1 MKVSVI
7 IPTLNES
14 SGLAN
19 TIAKMRENSPCE
31 ILVGDGGSDD
41 GTLAIARQSG
51 ARVIHSQRGRA
62 RQMNA
67 AANEAVGDLLLFL
80 HADTVLDPAGYRK
93 MRETMRRNN
102 LVGGAFG
109 LQLDSDKTSLKV
121 ISQLA
126 TWRSKYCN
134 LVYGDQAIFVRKDIF
149 REMGGYPTLPI
160 CEDLAFFR
168 ALQKK
173 GRTMVLREKA
183 RTSPRRWLSEGTAYT
198 TFRNIAIA
206 IMFLLGFPPKIM
218 ARWYRS
224 VR

>member
-1 MKVSVI
+1 MKISVI

-14 SGLAN
+14 SALAN

-31 ILVGDGGSDD
+31 ILVGDGGSAD

-51 ARVIHSQRGRA
+51 ARVIHSKRGRA
-62 RQMNA
+62 DQMNA

-80 HADTVLDPAGYRK
+80 HADTVLDPAGYRQMK
-93 MRETMRRNN
+93 EAMSRRN
-102 LVGGAFG
+102 LAGGAFG

-134 LVYGDQAIFVRKDIF
+134 LVYGDQAIFVRKNIF
-149 REMGGYPTLPI
+149 QEMGGYPTLPI

-173 GRTMVLREKA
+173 GKTVILSEKA
-183 RTSPRRWLSEGTAYT
+183 HTSPRRWLSEGTAYT
-198 TFRNIAIA
+198 TFRNILIA
-206 IMFLLGFPPKIM
+206 TMFLLGFPPKIM
-218 ARWYRS
+218 ARWYRV